1 MSFFRIDLYL
11 TLKQF
16 FLSFLIKEKNIT
28 KKIHQFLRA
37 LSKKKEVVLTSQ
49 LRVGFILVLKYLKW
63 KYPNKKQV
71 IINSYNLAEMV
82 NICKNLELEIIF
94 TKLNENLF
102 IDEKDLKKKINK
114 KTLAVVTTNIFNTF
128 NDLRKVKYICSKLKV
143 PLIEDNA
150 IYFGNYKKEG
160 KKKIFSGSFGDYS
173 LNSFNIMK
181 NISAMYGGSVATNDK
196 KFIVYANNELRTYD
210 NFSNLIFLKQSFIFL
225 ILNILKIR
233 VIYKLFFFNVI
244 KYATQKDNHLILSL
258 VYPSLRFKIQ
268 NFPNYYFTR
277 MHVISKKMVFLQ
289 ISNQDNFNYNHKK
302 KRENNIFYFNTL
314 KKKKIKGIKLLKYE
328 DPNFQNFNDF
338 PILVNKKKELVD
350 YLFSK
355 GIEIK
360 TIQYLDC
367 HKIFKKKKLSKR
379 LDNYEDRVLCLPNH
393 KSIKREY
400 IEYIVKHLV
409 KFYDNG
415 EKK

>member
-1 MSFFRIDLYL
+1 
-11 TLKQF
+11 
-16 FLSFLIKEKNIT
+16 
-28 KKIHQFLRA
+28 
-37 LSKKKEVVLTSQ
+37 
-49 LRVGFILVLKYLKW
+49 
-63 KYPNKKQV
+63 
-71 IINSYNLAEMV
+71 
-82 NICKNLELEIIF
+82 
-94 TKLNENLF
+94 
-102 IDEKDLKKKINK
+102 
-114 KTLAVVTTNIFNTF
+114 
-128 NDLRKVKYICSKLKV
+128 
-143 PLIEDNA
+143 
-150 IYFGNYKKEG
+150 
-160 KKKIFSGSFGDYS
+160 
-173 LNSFNIMK
+173 
-181 NISAMYGGSVATNDK
+181 
-196 KFIVYANNELRTYD
+196 
-210 NFSNLIFLKQSFIFL
+210 
-225 ILNILKIR
+225 
-233 VIYKLFFFNVI
+233 
-244 KYATQKDNHLILSL
+244 
-258 VYPSLRFKIQ
+258 
-268 NFPNYYFTR
+268 
-277 MHVISKKMVFLQ
+277 MVFLQ
-289 ISNQDNFNYNHKK
+289 ISNQDNFNFNHKK

-367 HKIFKKKKLSKR
+367 HKIFKNKKLSKR